1 MKQSK
6 FLLLLLGAAMT
17 FFLISC
23 GSGEEKKSSES
34 TSTDTAAAATTTTTE
49 PAPVNT
55 VITRPQNMVVVRH
68 KVANFAKWMA
78 AYDAHDS
85 ARLADGLHSY
95 VISRGEQKDSNIVQV
110 AMKADDL
117 AKAKAFVKDPGL
129 KKAMQKGGVVG
140 APMIKFYTMVFQDTA
155 VIDSKLRAASIF
167 KVKDWATWQKAFDS
181 TRALK
186 TDNGLMPR
194 AYGYDP
200 DDNHNVVIVSAI
212 LDTAKAHAYWN
223 SDMLKQRRAAGGVVG
238 KPERFEY
245 TIVKLY

>member
-17 FFLISC
+17 FFFISC

-34 TSTDTAAAATTTTTE
+34 TSTDTAAASTATTE

-55 VITRPQNMVVVRH
+55 IITTPTNMVIVRH
-68 KVANFAKWMA
+68 KVADFAKWKM
-78 AYDAHDS
+78 AYDKDDS
-85 ARLADGLHSY
+85 NRLASGVHSY
-95 VISRGEQKDSNIVQV
+95 VISRGEKDSNMVIV

-117 AKAKAFVKDPGL
+117 AKAKAFTKNPTL
-129 KKAMQKGGVVG
+129 KKAMQQGGVKG
-140 APMIKFYTMVFQDTA
+140 APIVKFYTMVFQDTA
-155 VIDSKLRAASIF
+155 AVDSKLRSAAMF

-186 TDNGLMPR
+186 TDNGLIPR

-200 DDNHNVVIVSAI
+200 DDNHNVIIVTAV
-212 LDTAKAHAYWN
+212 LDTAKANAYWN
-223 SDMLKQRRAAGGVVG
+223 SDMLKQRRTAGGVVS
-238 KPERFEY
+238 KPER
-245 TIVKLY
+245 ILYNVVQRY

>member
-34 TSTDTAAAATTTTTE
+34 TSTDTATASTATIE

-55 VITRPQNMVVVRH
+55 VITTPTNIVMVRH
-68 KVANFAKWMA
+68 KVADFAKWKV
-78 AYDAHDS
+78 AYDADDS
-85 ARLADGLHSY
+85 NRLANGVHSF
-95 VISRGEQKDSNIVQV
+95 VISRDEKDSNMVMV

-117 AKAKAFVKDPGL
+117 AKAKAFTKNPTL
-129 KKAMQKGGVVG
+129 KKAMQKGGVKGV
-140 APMIKFYTMVFQDTA
+140 PTIKFYTMVFQDTGA
-155 VIDSKLRAASIF
+155 VDSKLRAASMF
-167 KVKDWATWQKAFDS
+167 KVKDWAVWQKAFDS

-186 TDNGLMPR
+186 TDNGLTPR

-200 DDNHNVVIVSAI
+200 DDNHNVIIVAAV
-212 LDTAKAHAYWN
+212 LDTAKANAYWN
-223 SDMLKQRRAAGGVVG
+223 SDMVKQRRAAGGVVS
-238 KPERFEY
+238 KPDRIMY
-245 TIVKLY
+245 TVVQRY

>member
-6 FLLLLLGAAMT
+6 FLLMLFGAAMT

-23 GSGEEKKSSES
+23 GGSDEKKSSES
-34 TSTDTAAAATTTTTE
+34 TTTDTAATATTTTE
-49 PAPVNT
+49 AAPVNT
-55 VITRPQNMVVVRH
+55 IITTPQNMVIVRH

-155 VIDSKLRAASIF
+155 VIDSKMRTSTMF
-167 KVKDWATWQKAFDS
+167 KVKDWDMWKKSFDS
-181 TRALK
+181 TRAL
-186 TDNGLMPR
+186 
-194 AYGYDP
+194 
-200 DDNHNVVIVSAI
+200 
-212 LDTAKAHAYWN
+212 N
-223 SDMLKQRRAAGGVVG
+223 SDIGL
-238 KPERFEY
+238 
-245 TIVKLY
+245 